1 MRKRLCI
8 LLLTAAL
15 ATVLAEG
22 DRKPYPYRWVR
33 VASNLRDD
41 SEVERIRQLV
51 TTASEHGLNGMA
63 FSAGLDQLDQKTPDY
78 FQRLKRV
85 REFCAERKVDI
96 IPSFF
101 SAGYGGSVLSH
112 DKNLAAG
119 LPVRDAMFV
128 VSEGK
133 AKFVAEPAVKIANG
147 SFENFQPNHIESFS
161 IEGKPG
167 EVIVDAAGAKEGKA
181 SVRFENVG
189 ESRRQFVRLS
199 QEVAVQP
206 YRCYRIRCWVKARNM
221 GKSDPF

>member
-8 LLLTAAL
+8 LLLIVGL

-85 REFCAERKVDI
+85 REICAERKVDI

-101 SAGYGGSVLSH
+101 
-112 DKNLAAG
+112 
-119 LPVRDAMFV
+119 
-128 VSEGK
+128 
-133 AKFVAEPAVKIANG
+133 
-147 SFENFQPNHIESFS
+147 
-161 IEGKPG
+161 
-167 EVIVDAAGAKEGKA
+167 
-181 SVRFENVG
+181 
-189 ESRRQFVRLS
+189 
-199 QEVAVQP
+199 
-206 YRCYRIRCWVKARNM
+206 
-221 GKSDPF
+221 